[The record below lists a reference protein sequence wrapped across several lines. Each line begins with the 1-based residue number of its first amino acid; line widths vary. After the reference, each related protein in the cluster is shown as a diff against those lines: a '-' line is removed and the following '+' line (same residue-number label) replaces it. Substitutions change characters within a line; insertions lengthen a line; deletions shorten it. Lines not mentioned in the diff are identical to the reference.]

1 MDDNDIG
8 VYGMKVVGRGDL
20 PARDAIHYVLDIP
33 AIDAITVGMMNRGE
47 IDDNIGHVE
56 AHSTVLLPV

>member
-1 MDDNDIG
+1 
-8 VYGMKVVGRGDL
+8 MKVVGRGDL

-47 IDDNIGHVE
+47 IDENIGHVE
-56 AHSTVLLPV
+56 AHSTVLQPV